1 MSQTPN
7 SWYAVNAKAG
17 DAEAEVMIYDAIGAW
32 GITADKLVRD
42 IKAIDASRIN
52 VRLNTPGGE
61 VFDGTAIH
69 NALKSHPARVIVH
82 IDGLAASA
90 GSFIALAGD
99 EIRMASNAYVMVHE
113 AAGGV
118 FGRSSEMRTY
128 AEMLDKIN
136 GNLARMYADRSGKPD
151 ADWRDM
157 MAAETWF
164 TADEAKEAGL
174 VDTVTDGDKPSSAAA
189 ATTKAVAYVRDFD
202 RVPEALRARLDLKPM
217 SALTQ
222 GQTLPARVGGAEAA
236 PPETPMNAET
246 FSKYAAENPDAAEVK
261 SIFAKGHKSGSPT
274 PAPMRRSA

>member
-99 EIRMASNAYVMVHE
+99 EIRMA
-113 AAGGV
+113 
-118 FGRSSEMRTY
+118 
-128 AEMLDKIN
+128 
-136 GNLARMYADRSGKPD
+136 
-151 ADWRDM
+151 
-157 MAAETWF
+157 
-164 TADEAKEAGL
+164 
-174 VDTVTDGDKPSSAAA
+174 
-189 ATTKAVAYVRDFD
+189 AT
-202 RVPEALRARLDLKPM
+202 
-217 SALTQ
+217 
-222 GQTLPARVGGAEAA
+222 
-236 PPETPMNAET
+236 
-246 FSKYAAENPDAAEVK
+246 
-261 SIFAKGHKSGSPT
+261 PT
-274 PAPMRRSA
+274 